1 MFTLLL
7 ITLILVTLLEVTFE
21 SIYGDKHDLISN
33 IRLLAT
39 TVFTIGL
46 GLLIGT
52 YLSVITY
59 FFIRLSIFD
68 LAYSKINKKV
78 WLYLGSNTTDLQIK
92 KLPKEVNISMRV
104 ISLVL
109 AIVINYNSVAI
120 ENNIS
125 TLITSIIN
133 LIII

>member
-78 WLYLGSNTTDLQIK
+78 WLYLT
-92 KLPKEVNISMRV
+92 
-104 ISLVL
+104 
-109 AIVINYNSVAI
+109 
-120 ENNIS
+120 
-125 TLITSIIN
+125 IIQ
-133 LIII
+133 